1 MTVFDIIV
9 LLIIGIS
16 IVVSVMRGAIKEFL
30 AIAGWV
36 AALYVAR
43 TYASELSPLLS
54 EGIPSEPLKVLAA
67 FIILLLAVLLI
78 ANLLSFVISGVFKKI
93 GLGGFNRLLG
103 AFFGF
108 ARGLL
113 IVCVLVFLAGLTSI
127 PKDIRWTNAMFSAP
141 LETLVKSVL
150 PWLPSTV
157 TKYVSF
163 D

>member
-67 FIILLLAVLLI
+67 FII
-78 ANLLSFVISGVFKKI
+78 
-93 GLGGFNRLLG
+93 
-103 AFFGF
+103 
-108 ARGLL
+108 
-113 IVCVLVFLAGLTSI
+113 
-127 PKDIRWTNAMFSAP
+127 
-141 LETLVKSVL
+141 
-150 PWLPSTV
+150 
-157 TKYVSF
+157 
-163 D
+163 